1 MARWSPPFRWLAG
14 VGTIRGAPP
23 GGRADRHVW
32 AARVGL
38 AAQQPDQVGFQGPE
52 AVQLGADLGQALA
65 QQGLG
70 VAAGALAS
78 LGDLEQLADLPQ
90 PWASCSLA
98 GRSRPG

>member
-1 MARWSPPFRWLAG
+1 MARKSRDN
-14 VGTIRGAPP
+14 P
-23 GGRADRHVW
+23 GRTTRRPRRPSVW